1 MHPSIRACQAWS
13 PLFGFLGIV
22 ASAGMGPRDLEILQR
37 IARGDSRAL
46 RTLYDLFGG
55 KVLAV
60 ALRVLRDRADAEE
73 IVQETFLELWRRA
86 REFDPKRGSPGAFL
100 VTIARTRAIDRLRA
114 RGSLDRAHASA
125 GVAARDD
132 APAEP
137 VPLELV
143 EQRRDRE
150 RLQQA
155 LEELPAEQRTV
166 IEMAYFEGL
175 TQREIATRTGEPLG
189 TVKTRVRLGME
200 KLAGWLGDGER
211 GRK

>member
-1 MHPSIRACQAWS
+1 
-13 PLFGFLGIV
+13 LFGFLGIV
-22 ASAGMGPRDLEILQR
+22 AAAGLGPRDLEILER
-37 IARGDSRAL
+37 IARGDARAL

-114 RGSLDRAHASA
+114 RGSLDRAHVSA

-132 APAEP
+132 AQAEP

-150 RLQQA
+150 RLQKA
-155 LEELPAEQRTV
+155 LDELPAEQRTV

-200 KLAGWLGDGER
+200 KLAGWLGDDER